1 MIVEYDIL
9 QHIDKIL
16 LERENSERIEK
27 HHGIV
32 NHRLKKSNLHW
43 ILEELGYGD
52 HKIVGGN
59 FFSTPNPF
67 HVHTDNGKDND
78 PDFNILIPLNQQ
90 QDFTT
95 VIYDQ
100 TYSGY
105 ASHFWVGS
113 LYKYFPSPA
122 YNEPKRDY
130 IGVNNLISDSFN
142 INFYVK
148 YLTHLPYETLQGLS
162 IQQSHTWKIGQ
173 VYKFECNRLH
183 SSSNFKGT
191 KEGLTLLVKRP
202 S

>member
-1 MIVEYDIL
+1 MIDIER
-9 QHIDKIL
+9 IL
-16 LERENSERIEK
+16 EERSNSERVEK
-27 HHGIV
+27 HYGIV
-32 NHRLKKSNLHW
+32 NYKLRKPNLHW

-59 FFSTPNPF
+59 FFNTPNPF
-67 HVHTDNGKDND
+67 YVHTDNGKDNK
-78 PDFNILIPLNQQ
+78 PDFNILIPLNEHA
-90 QDFTT
+90 DFTT
-95 VIYDQ
+95 ILYDQ
-100 TYSGY
+100 LYSGY

-113 LYKYFPSPA
+113 LYKYFPDPV

-130 IGVNNLISDSFN
+130 DGVIGLINETFDVSM
-142 INFYVK
+142 YLK

-162 IQQSHTWKIGQ
+162 VQRVHNWKVGD
-173 VYKFECNRLH
+173 VYTFECNRLH